1 MSLKCFLII
10 AYFQPHVSY
19 RHVSCKKSSV
29 QSMSE
34 MDAVT
39 LTTILF
45 VLRVMSPTE
54 ENVDEL
60 FLILL

>member
-1 MSLKCFLII
+1 
-10 AYFQPHVSY
+10 
-19 RHVSCKKSSV
+19 
-29 QSMSE
+29 MSE

-60 FLILL
+60 FLILLWK